1 MDDRITR
8 LVVFDLDGTL
18 VDSRHDIAVAANRTL
33 AALGLPRLPEPA
45 VVGFIGGGVRNL
57 ALRCLAAASA
67 PASPTIV
74 PEAFV
79 ERFMPLYAENLLEH
93 TRPYPGV
100 LETLTALRAAGLVTA
115 VVTNKPSAPARAII
129 EGLALG
135 PFAAVVGGDS
145 TPVRKPDPEPLLGVL
160 RHVGAATHE
169 TLYVGDMA
177 IDVETAA
184 AAGTRFVGVTWGIGA
199 RADLEAAG
207 ATTFVDHMSELLAHV
222 GLGAGFTAPS
232 SSA

>member
-1 MDDRITR
+1 MADRGTR

-18 VDSRHDIAVAANRTL
+18 VDSRHDIAVAANGTL
-33 AALGLPRLPEPA
+33 AALGLARLPEPT

-57 ALRCLAAASA
+57 ALRCLAAASD
-67 PASPTIV
+67 PERPRFE

-79 ERFMPLYAENLLEH
+79 ERFMPIYAEHLLDF

-100 LETLTALRAAGLVTA
+100 LETLGALRAAGLVTA
-115 VVTNKPSAPARAII
+115 VVTNKPSAPARTII
-129 EGLALG
+129 DGLGLG
-135 PFAAVVGGDS
+135 PFAMVVGGDS

-160 RHVGAATHE
+160 RHVGATSEEA
-169 TLYVGDMA
+169 LYVGDMA

-184 AAGTRFVGVTWGIGA
+184 AARTRFVGVTWGIGA

-207 ATTFVDHMSELLAHV
+207 ATTFIERMTDLLDHL
-222 GLGAGFTAPS
+222 GLDDRLPRASHP
-232 SSA
+232 